1 MRTVEV
7 FEISRRVKRQAG
19 PFIEFVQTLTVPVGD
34 LHPSVRG
41 KFPDEV
47 VHHEH
52 GPVEAVQMPDGSQ
65 RFLAIQPTL
74 RDLLDKAVGQTY
86 EQKLRDLRLNVDHAR
101 TQWMAEQKRAH
112 RLRWRQD
119 KFKAMPVWRR
129 LAYALQGEL
138 PEITD
143 A

>member
-19 PFIEFVQTLTVPVGD
+19 PFVEFVQTLTVPVGD
-34 LHPSVRG
+34 LHPTVRN

-52 GPVEAVQMPDGSQ
+52 GPVEAVVLPDGSQ
-65 RFLAIQPTL
+65 RFLAIQPNL
-74 RDLLDKAVGQTY
+74 RDLLDAAVAQKY
-86 EQKLRDLRLNVDHAR
+86 EQKVRDLKINIDHAR
-101 TQWMAEQKRAH
+101 AQWMAEQKRAH
-112 RLRWRQD
+112 RLLWRQE
-119 KFKAMPVWRR
+119 KFKTLPLWRR
-129 LAYALQGEL
+129 LALALNAQL
-138 PEITD
+138 PEVSD